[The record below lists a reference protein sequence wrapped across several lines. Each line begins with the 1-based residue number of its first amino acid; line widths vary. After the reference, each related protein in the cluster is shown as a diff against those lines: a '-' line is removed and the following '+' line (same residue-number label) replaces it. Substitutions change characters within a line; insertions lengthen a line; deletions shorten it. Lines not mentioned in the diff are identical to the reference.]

1 MTTKTPSQVIAEFLE
16 AVLLPQNQRENN
28 LKVIYTQFRILKAEI
43 EKSFL
48 TNKKADIRAKGIQ
61 ILRMLGEL
69 EYTVYS
75 QRL

>member
-1 MTTKTPSQVIAEFLE
+1 MTTKTPSEVIAEFLE

-28 LKVIYTQFRILKAEI
+28 LKIIYTQFRNLKAEI

-48 TNKKADIRAKGIQ
+48 TNKKADIRAKGIH
-61 ILRMLGEL
+61 ILRMLSVL

>member
-1 MTTKTPSQVIAEFLE
+1 MTTKTPSEVIAEFLE
-16 AVLLPQNQRENN
+16 EVLLPQKQQKNN
-28 LKVIYTQFRILKAEI
+28 LEIVYLQFRNLKAEI

-48 TNKKADIRAKGIQ
+48 TNKKADIRAKGIH
-61 ILRMLGEL
+61 ILRMLSEL

>member
-1 MTTKTPSQVIAEFLE
+1 MTTKTASEVIAEFLE
-16 AVLLPQNQRENN
+16 AVLLPQKQQKNN
-28 LKVIYTQFRILKAEI
+28 LEIVYLQFRNLKAEI

-48 TNKKADIRAKGIQ
+48 TNKKADIRAKGIH
-61 ILRMLGEL
+61 ILRMLSSL

>member
-1 MTTKTPSQVIAEFLE
+1 MTTKTPSEVIAEFLE

-28 LKVIYTQFRILKAEI
+28 LKVVYTQFRNLKAEI

-48 TNKKADIRAKGIQ
+48 TNKKADIRAKGIH

>member
-1 MTTKTPSQVIAEFLE
+1 MTTKTLSEVITEFLE
-16 AVLLPQNQRENN
+16 EVLLPQKQQRNN
-28 LKVIYTQFRILKAEI
+28 LKIVYTQFRNLKAEI

-48 TNKKADIRAKGIQ
+48 TNKKADIRAKGIH
-61 ILRMLGEL
+61 ILRMLSEL

>member
-1 MTTKTPSQVIAEFLE
+1 MTDKTPLEVIAEFLE
-16 AVLLPQNQRENN
+16 AVLLPQKQRENN
-28 LKVIYTQFRILKAEI
+28 LKIVYTQFRYLKAEI

-48 TNKKADIRAKGIQ
+48 TNKKANIRAKGIQ
-61 ILRMLGEL
+61 ILRMLAEL

>member
-1 MTTKTPSQVIAEFLE
+1 MTTKTSSEVIAEFLE
-16 AVLLPQNQRENN
+16 AVLLPQKQRENN
-28 LKVIYTQFRILKAEI
+28 LKIVYTQFRNLKAEI

>member
-1 MTTKTPSQVIAEFLE
+1 MTDKTPAEVIAEFLE
-16 AVLLPQNQRENN
+16 AVLLPQKQQKNN
-28 LKVIYTQFRILKAEI
+28 LETVYLQFRNLKAEM

-48 TNKKADIRAKGIQ
+48 TNKKADIRAKGIH
-61 ILRMLGEL
+61 ILRMLSVL

>member
-1 MTTKTPSQVIAEFLE
+1 MTTKTPSEVIAEFLE
-16 AVLLPQNQRENN
+16 PVLLPQKQQKNN
-28 LKVIYTQFRILKAEI
+28 LEIVYLQFRNLKAEI

-48 TNKKADIRAKGIQ
+48 TNKKADIRAKGIH
-61 ILRMLGEL
+61 ILRMLSEL

>member
-1 MTTKTPSQVIAEFLE
+1 MTDKTPSEVIAEFLE
-16 AVLLPQNQRENN
+16 AVLLPQKQQKNN
-28 LKVIYTQFRILKAEI
+28 LETVYLQFRNLKAEI

-48 TNKKADIRAKGIQ
+48 TNKKADIRAKGIH
-61 ILRMLGEL
+61 ILRMLSVL

>member
-1 MTTKTPSQVIAEFLE
+1 MTTKTPSEVIAEFLE

-28 LKVIYTQFRILKAEI
+28 LKVIYTQFRNLKAEI